1 MLWLYGG
8 WKVYISGD
16 RGVYEAVK
24 ADYAPG
30 GAREFDADFMA
41 NVYER
46 PFEVVFVDGLPA
58 EYSRPQAVG
67 RHLDGCRIGFDAGG
81 SDRKGERRHRRRE
94 RLLRGGR
101 LVPEG
106 DGGPRLPLRGHRLRA
121 EVRGGAHAIRIS
133 IRRFLRRH
141 LYRQPHDGGPR
152 SSSRCRRTSSTRR

>member
-46 PFEVVFVDGLPA
+46 PFEVVFVRRA
-58 EYSRPQAVG
+58 
-67 RHLDGCRIGFDAGG
+67 AGG
-81 SDRKGERRHRRRE
+81 IQPPAG
-94 RLLRGGR
+94 GGPPPGR
-101 LVPEG
+101 LP
-106 DGGPRLPLRGHRLRA
+106 HRL
-121 EVRGGAHAIRIS
+121 
-133 IRRFLRRH
+133 
-141 LYRQPHDGGPR
+141 
-152 SSSRCRRTSSTRR
+152 